1 MGLSPGTN
9 HVDRQLPSISAALA
23 GRPASSCS
31 TRPVQGIP
39 EAKHSFAAKI
49 FLLILFFFQKEKN
62 GCLYASGTL

>member
-1 MGLSPGTN
+1 
-9 HVDRQLPSISAALA
+9 LA

-39 EAKHSFAAKI
+39 EAKHSFAAKVFLLI
-49 FLLILFFFQKEKN
+49 LLILFFFQKEKN